1 VNIPP
6 AERKAS
12 EMTAHPTRPG
22 PEPEN
27 GSPLPGQAKLTW
39 LVAEREIT
47 TRLRSKAFIA
57 STVVLL
63 LAVLAAVVIGGIVQ
77 KRQAER
83 AADPDTVEVAVVGT
97 APEALTTGP
106 FEVRPAD
113 DRAEAEELLR
123 AGEAE
128 AAVLVNEAAGSPQET
143 DGSTAEAGGGLTIL
157 ALEEAP
163 DGLMDALTVAPTL
176 ELLDGSEDGFDA
188 FAYIAALGFGM
199 IFYMTALT
207 FGMTIAQSVVEE
219 KQTRIV
225 EILLATVSARTMMA
239 GKILGNS
246 ILALSNVAVVL
257 LLAEIGMLATGQ
269 DLLLGEI
276 GASLLWFGVLFAF
289 GFVLVATMFAATGS
303 MVSRQ
308 EDIGSVTSPVMLLVM
323 APFFLVIFFY
333 DNEPVL
339 TLLSYVPF
347 SAPVGMPMRLVLDQA
362 QWWEPLLSLGI
373 ITATITVMV
382 WIGARI
388 YSNSI
393 LRIGARVTFKDAV
406 RG

>member
-1 VNIPP
+1 
-6 AERKAS
+6 
-12 EMTAHPTRPG
+12 MTAHPTRPG
-22 PEPEN
+22 AEPEN

-113 DRAEAEELLR
+113 DRAEAEDLVR

-128 AAVLVNEAAGSPQET
+128 AAVLVNEAAGGPQET

-257 LLAEIGMLATGQ
+257 LLAAIGMLATGQ

-339 TLLSYVPF
+339 TLL
-347 SAPVGMPMRLVLDQA
+347 
-362 QWWEPLLSLGI
+362 
-373 ITATITVMV
+373 
-382 WIGARI
+382 
-388 YSNSI
+388 
-393 LRIGARVTFKDAV
+393 
-406 RG
+406 